1 MIRIEKTNKISRY
14 GDIIQLPHHTSSKH
28 PRMPMR
34 NRAAQFSPF
43 AALSGYEDTIKET
56 ERITDTEIGESEYRL
71 SELNRQ
77 LNLIKENISEFPEV
91 VITYFIPDSL
101 KSGGQYKTLRGHV
114 KKLDE
119 YSGTLTM
126 RDGAAILF
134 KNILKLEII

>member
-1 MIRIEKTNKISRY
+1 MNNSEDIHRY
-14 GDIIQLPHHTSSKH
+14 DDIINLPHHVSKTRKQMSLH
-28 PRMPMR
+28 D
-34 NRAAQFSPF
+34 RAAQFSPF

-77 LNLIKENISEFPEV
+77 LNIIKERISKSPEV
-91 VITYFIPDSL
+91 AITYFIPDPL
-101 KSGGQYKTLRGHV
+101 KSGGQYKTIRGNV

-119 YSGTLTM
+119 YFGTLTVK
-126 RDGAAILF
+126 DGTTILF

>member
-1 MIRIEKTNKISRY
+1 MIRIEKTDKISRY
-14 GDIIQLPHHTSSKH
+14 SDIIDLPHHTSPKH

-56 ERITDTEIGESEYRL
+56 ERVTDTEIGESEYRL
-71 SELNRQ
+71 SALNRQ
-77 LNLIKENISEFPEV
+77 LNIIKERISKSPEV
-91 VITYFIPDSL
+91 AITYFIPDPL
-101 KSGGQYKTLRGHV
+101 KSGGQYKTIRGNV

-119 YSGTLTM
+119 YFGTLTVK
-126 RDGAAILF
+126 DGTTILF